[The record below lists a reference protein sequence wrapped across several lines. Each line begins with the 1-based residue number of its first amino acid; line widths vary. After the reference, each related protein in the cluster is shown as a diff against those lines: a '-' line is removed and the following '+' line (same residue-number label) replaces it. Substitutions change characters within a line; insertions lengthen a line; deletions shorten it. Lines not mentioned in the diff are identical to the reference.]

1 MDLARARASAYERL
15 RSVGAFRGDDA
26 TRRATRDADDAIEW
40 IQKSFRQLETLSDD
54 NDEEE
59 EDDGR
64 AVRRASNASRVA
76 RFALVFWYESVRVRK
91 GARARTREG

>member
-1 MDLARARASAYERL
+1 MDLARARARAGERA
-15 RSVGAFRGDDA
+15 RSGGAVRGADA
-26 TRRATRDADDAIEW
+26 PRRAPRGAGAALAW

-54 NDEEE
+54 DDEEE

>member
-1 MDLARARASAYERL
+1 MPSRLVSSRLSVARTGETTFTLPGAPARASAYERL

-54 NDEEE
+54 DDEEE

-64 AVRRASNASRVA
+64 AVRRASNA
-76 RFALVFWYESVRVRK
+76 
-91 GARARTREG
+91 

>member
-1 MDLARARASAYERL
+1 
-15 RSVGAFRGDDA
+15 
-26 TRRATRDADDAIEW
+26 
-40 IQKSFRQLETLSDD
+40 LSDD
-54 NDEEE
+54 DDEEE